1 MATLQVFDEFKDSTK
16 YQTTT
21 GNSALAPKV
30 QGELQTWLSK
40 VLQAG
45 PNEALTKLLRG
56 HDKTNTRVTSVI
68 NQANSLIGAA
78 FPQVSGFPPKGGQ
91 KANRGLAQ
99 KSQTSSQ
106 PEKEASKKRML
117 CLSLYKFC
125 LHRVL
130 LLSLEGLAASL
141 KLASVPELPDFDQHL
156 ALDSVLQETEMLAGL
171 VQACAEIVT
180 YVHLTS
186 VSESFPTCSLR
197 MGRKTQWLELLQ
209 GLTWMRHC
217 QAEMHDAGKE
227 EGMLPGLL
235 GFPVQLNEY
244 VLAMEKKILSELLFV
259 PGSTFFPRAQ
269 EHGIYKPTEAFS
281 VPTIAPNDVKRSMRR
296 LANAIVLTT
305 TIKKISRLAE
315 QKARELCHY
324 LWISSNVSSI
334 SGTSHINEDTFT
346 KLETA
351 LQNAVLAMV
360 NSLLYRHL
368 DLMYGR
374 HLTVI
379 VIGIVCCTAKIC
391 GFKVKFPAVLKAAV
405 TYFDYEDVEALGEVS
420 LDSLLSM
427 KMVERKK
434 ERMNNVNGGR
444 GACGGVK
451 DEGSESDEG
460 WNSSDSSEDHAD
472 FEFYNKVM
480 VPLVTLYINADDDT
494 VADLL
499 GSTQKEVMDALD
511 SVGVEIE
518 LDARKLYAKGRNTDG
533 SSQQT
538 SITANTTSIHRYQ
551 SQSQET
557 PPSKLLGV
565 SGGGKGIDGNGAGR
579 SMAKKP
585 GSRTPL
591 AALTQKKKKHSTN

>member
-78 FPQVSGFPPKGGQ
+78 FPQVSGFPPK
-91 KANRGLAQ
+91 
-99 KSQTSSQ
+99 
-106 PEKEASKKRML
+106 
-117 CLSLYKFC
+117 
-125 LHRVL
+125 
-130 LLSLEGLAASL
+130 GLAASL